1 MHTLIGFLVI
11 SSSICR
17 HLPWA
22 WLKTLSLLSQV
33 QAQVAQKNV
42 QRVEG
47 RLARHPP
54 LAVAQFPPPQQSPQ
68 LRRESV
74 YNHCNHQR
82 IRRVA
87 ARTIGSISSHRG
99 IREGNFSVIL
109 WPKTN
114 LVWLSHFKVC
124 TKQCID

>member
-1 MHTLIGFLVI
+1 MHALIGFLVRL
-11 SSSICR
+11 SSVCR

-47 RLARHPP
+47 RFSKSSSLSSGVVPSTA
-54 LAVAQFPPPQQSPQ
+54 AVAAAKKRIS
-68 LRRESV
+68 
-74 YNHCNHQR
+74 YHNHNHQW
-82 IRRVA
+82 ISGVA
-87 ARTIGSISSHRG
+87 ARIIGSISSHRG
-99 IREGNFSVIL
+99 IREENFSAIW

-114 LVWLSHFKVC
+114 LVWLSYFKVC
-124 TKQCID
+124 TKRCID